1 MSLGHYDVLADPS
14 KQFERYDQNLIS
26 DPLPWYRNAS
36 PWGEPVGAP
45 CTLVEFLWGSAMRG
59 LDHWSRNPPVSLAP
73 WKLFTSMDR
82 F

>member
-36 PWGEPVGAP
+36 PWGESVGAP
-45 CTLVEFLWGSAMRG
+45 CTSLNFYGVRRCEG

-73 WKLFTSMDR
+73 WKSFTSMDR